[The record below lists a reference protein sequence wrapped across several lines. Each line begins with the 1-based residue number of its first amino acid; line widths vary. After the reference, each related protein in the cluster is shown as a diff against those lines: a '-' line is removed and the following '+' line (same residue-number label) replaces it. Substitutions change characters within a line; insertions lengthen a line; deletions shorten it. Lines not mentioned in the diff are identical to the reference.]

1 VNGLELGLSHGFRL
15 SAMASF
21 ARAMNRYGAYG
32 RGVAAVIIVLV
43 AGLFGS
49 PAWRIVQLLPLVA
62 GVTLA
67 MIEVYSTAVDPD
79 AEAGV
84 LRRWLSAYTADITTA
99 APNLAGLLEGFGLV
113 FGALLFAGPLAVSM
127 SLGAR
132 VAGLVALIAFGCNA
146 FSQVAADP
154 GYYNLDPPPARWV
167 TAVRWL
173 LPAAAAAS
181 ALAIFRAS
189 GAMGSAVAPVPWWIA
204 VLLSG
209 AFLLIWP
216 YIGLL
221 NLILR
226 CAAASAADEVSNNL
240 VMQRDIHH
248 EYIHRAKNEL
258 RPSSR
263 EVASEA
269 EYDAFSA
276 AVVVVENARRDI
288 LASAAPGYDDAH
300 PADELWKTYQRTI
313 GDAVLRER
321 LRFVDCTDGR
331 KLSHLEGLILQS
343 IFVGFVSNALRAHPQ
358 EVAVTVSDDT
368 DGNGVPLVKVVVED
382 DGVGGAPSAFETGSG
397 LARLDELCR
406 QRGGRVQ
413 IARRVRG
420 GTQATAT
427 FSYPYRLTGPAGKT
441 NDPSLEMM
449 TNGRVPSPGGR

>member
-1 VNGLELGLSHGFRL
+1 MNRLELGLSHGFRL
-15 SAMASF
+15 SAMASY
-21 ARAMNRYGAYG
+21 AAAMNRYGAYG
-32 RGVAAVIIVLV
+32 RGAAAVITVLV
-43 AGLFGS
+43 AALFAS

-67 MIEVYSTAVDPD
+67 LIDANSTAVGPD
-79 AEAGV
+79 AEVGA

-113 FGALLFAGPLAVSM
+113 LGALLFAGPIAVSM
-127 SLGAR
+127 SPSAR
-132 VAGLVALIAFGCNA
+132 VAGLAALIAFGCNA

-154 GYYNLDPPPARWV
+154 GYYNMDPPPARWV
-167 TAVRWL
+167 IAVRWL

-204 VLLSG
+204 ALLSG
-209 AFLLIWP
+209 SFLLIWP

-226 CAAASAADEVSNNL
+226 CASTSAEDEVSNNL

-248 EYIHRAKNEL
+248 EYVHRAKNEL

-263 EVASEA
+263 EVASDA

-288 LASAAPGYDDAH
+288 LASAAIGYDDAH
-300 PADELWKTYQRTI
+300 PANELWKTYQRTI

-321 LRFVDCTDGR
+321 LRFVDYTNGR

-368 DGNGVPLVKVVVED
+368 DDKGVPLIKVVVED
-382 DGVGGAPSAFETGSG
+382 DGVGGAPSAFEKGSG

-406 QRGGRVQ
+406 QRGGKVQ
-413 IARRVRG
+413 IARRERG

-427 FSYPYRLTGPAGKT
+427 FRYPYRLTGIADKT